1 MTFLFVYKLKFHL
14 IWFFHFKTSKRM
26 ASALNPDLF
35 DIIEH
40 FERDEKFST
49 TTAAAA
55 AATNKTNIDDTIS
68 DSSSIISNQDPETV
82 DVWQDIATALNNWT
96 QRILDVESRCN
107 NKATSFRQ
115 TIEESLRRQQ
125 LHGFLNHHDISELRY
140 IADLWTN
147 LLQAAS
153 CYTVGCT
160 FVKRD
165 IVTYLLELYSL
176 GQINKSLFIETC
188 LKL

>member
-1 MTFLFVYKLKFHL
+1 
-14 IWFFHFKTSKRM
+14 M
-26 ASALNPDLF
+26 AAALPADTDLF
-35 DIIEH
+35 DFIESLGK
-40 FERDEKFST
+40 EEKDLT
-49 TTAAAA
+49 
-55 AATNKTNIDDTIS
+55 DTIS

-82 DVWQDIATALNNWT
+82 DVWEDIATALNNWT

-107 NKATSFRQ
+107 NKAATFRQ
-115 TIEESLRRQQ
+115 SIEESLRRQQ
-125 LHGFLNHHDISELRY
+125 LDGFLNQHDLYELRY

-147 LLQAAS
+147 LLQATS

-165 IVTYLLELYSL
+165 IITYLLELHSL
-176 GQINKSLFIETC
+176 GQINKSLFVATC